1 MTSILDQLYYGQF
14 DLCAMPVSDEYKK
27 CAKKLSPYWDQM
39 GEQLGMSFCTDF
51 SNALA
56 EQESIREREM
66 FREGF
71 RLGSRL
77 MLELMGDK
85 DSASL

>member
-1 MTSILDQLYYGQF
+1 MESILDQLYYGQF
-14 DLCAMPVSDEYKK
+14 DLSGSAPSKEYKD
-27 CAKKLSPYWDQM
+27 CCKKIRPFW
-39 GEQLGMSFCTDF
+39 EKIEERLGSDDCTDF